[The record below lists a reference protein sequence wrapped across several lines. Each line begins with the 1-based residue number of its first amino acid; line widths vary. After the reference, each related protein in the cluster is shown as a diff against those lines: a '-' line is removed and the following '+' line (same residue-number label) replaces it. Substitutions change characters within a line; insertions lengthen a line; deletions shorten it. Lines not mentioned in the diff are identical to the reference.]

1 MKLSNFK
8 IILILTIALLSNS
21 FIGIETANAGMLQS
35 EEPIAVDIDP
45 FYQSL
50 NGNAAYSIILD
61 KTQKASSELAE
72 ALESAGNGESANG
85 VGDVRLIYAD
95 GWRNF
100 TLRAIGENT
109 EIWVANDLSYC
120 QEDPRP
126 PHEVTQEQIDYLF
139 NQFNKVIYPNDI
151 KYFGYT
157 KDRDGTGGLFAQMG
171 LTWYKTDNPQR
182 VMVLVFN
189 IVDEGYCD
197 PGYPFY
203 VAGYFWPYMN
213 EVAADRNIIHIDS
226 RDWQNRIGPNVGT
239 PHLYEQVFSHEYE
252 HAIHFDHDADEST
265 WVNEGMADLA
275 PFLAGY
281 GHPRRHLEYYMTYH
295 RTSLPYWG
303 SGLEDYGKSYLFQ
316 LYLLENFGGPAFIKA
331 LVNEQENGIEGINKQ
346 LEAQGH
352 STSFDDI
359 YRDWT
364 LANYLDSPSMTGIS
378 GAKLGYNN
386 LDIPSIDTNGTS
398 IQWSTKNYYGSDNA
412 GNLPLPR
419 YWGGYKSGTVQWPKD
434 SLLPYTPIY
443 LTYKGFEP
451 QLKSSFKGDNA
462 TGISAFSGSNEL
474 WGGRGDLLFNTA
486 TVAAPIT
493 LGSNAKINFMTRY
506 EIEDTWDF
514 GFVQIS
520 TDGGATWNS
529 LANQNT
535 TSSYNPSAHPDVI
548 ANVPGFTGKNG
559 GWTEESF
566 DLSAYESKTVLL
578 RFLYVTDW
586 AANENGFY
594 VDDII
599 ISDDRGELLRDNLE
613 SGSSKWIL
621 NGWEYTTG
629 LVKNDWEIT
638 FINPIYNNGKF
649 LRFGIQDGNMLNS
662 DDYQNDFTSLDTRN
676 LYSNEVTI
684 VLSNHLPEDKMFP
697 SRYTLLVKK
706 GSAVR

>member
-8 IILILTIALLSNS
+8 IIIILTIALLSNG
-21 FIGIETANAGMLQS
+21 FIGIETASAGLS
-35 EEPIAVDIDP
+35 PLEEYIAVDIDP
-45 FYQSL
+45 YYQSL
-50 NGNAAYSIILD
+50 NGTAAYSMILD
-61 KTQKASSELAE
+61 KTKKASSELTE
-72 ALESAGNGESANG
+72 ALESAGNGGLANSI
-85 VGDVRLIYAD
+85 GDVRLIYAD

-100 TLRAIGENT
+100 TLRAIGENA

-120 QEDPRP
+120 QEDTRP
-126 PHEVTQEQIDYLF
+126 PHVVTQEQINYLF
-139 NQFNKVIYPNDI
+139 NQFNKVIYPNDT

-197 PGYPFY
+197 SSYPFY

-213 EVAADRNIIHIDS
+213 DVAADRNIIHVDS
-226 RDWQNRIGPNVGT
+226 NDWQNRIGPNT
-239 PHLYEQVFSHEYE
+239 KIPHLYEQVFSHEYE

-281 GHPRRHLEYYMTYH
+281 GHSRRHLEYYMTYH

-303 SGLEDYGKSYLFQ
+303 GGLEDYGKSYLFQ
-316 LYLLENFGGPAFIKA
+316 MYLLENFGGPTFIKA

-346 LEAQGH
+346 LEAHGY

-364 LANYLDSPSMTGIS
+364 LANYLDSPSLTGIS
-378 GAKLGYNN
+378 GAKLGYDN
-386 LDIPSIDTNGTS
+386 LDIPSVDTNGTS
-398 IQWSTKNYYGSDNA
+398 IQWSIKNYYGSDNT
-412 GNLPLPR
+412 GNLVLPR
-419 YWGGYKSGTVQWPKD
+419 YWGGYKSGTVQWPAG
-434 SLLPYTPIY
+434 SLPPYTPMY
-443 LTYKGFEP
+443 LAYKGFQP

-462 TGISAFSGSNEL
+462 TGISAFSGSYEL

-486 TVAAPIT
+486 TVASPIT

-520 TDGGATWNS
+520 LDGGATWNS
-529 LANQNT
+529 LANQHT
-535 TSSYNPSAHPDVI
+535 TSNYDPSAHPDVI
-548 ANVPGFTGKNG
+548 ANIPGFTGKNG

-599 ISDDRGELLRDNLE
+599 ISDDSGELLRDNLE
-613 SGSSKWIL
+613 SGSNKWIL

-662 DDYQNDFTSLDTRN
+662 GNYQNDFTSLDTRN
-676 LYSNEVTI
+676 LYNDEVTI
-684 VLSNHLPEDKMFP
+684 VLSNHLPEDKMYP
-697 SRYTLLVKK
+697 SRYTILVKK
-706 GSAVR
+706 GSAVK